1 MEASPSAESVLGT
14 ATLASPESAMPPAS
28 GNAATANCCAPAVVV
43 TTAAAPRPAT
53 VPDCAGAWVGP
64 SAKALTT
71 ASALRR
77 EIIVAVIVPYLLRSV
92 ALVALDVAAGQV
104 RGVVVRDG
112 DVEEVR
118 PAARLAVVAR
128 RVHRERVRAV
138 SRWSIRGL
146 ERAGPGPGPAV
157 WGPGDEA
164 VAPGSDAPVEVEAAH
179 LACRRRGV
187 HSIRAVL
194 HELDLAPGRLCLEA
208 ESREVPPVAELPAAR
223 HLAGHR
229 RAGDRESCRD
239 RLA

>member
-1 MEASPSAESVLGT
+1 MLTVRPVLRTPSPAGICSLST
-14 ATLASPESAMPPAS
+14 TSPRPRQRAT
-28 GNAATANCCAPAVVV
+28 GAPGPCRPRGAGRRP
-43 TTAAAPRPAT
+43 AAAPPPAP

-77 EIIVAVIVPYLLRSV
+77 EIIVAVIVPSLLRSV

-146 ERAGPGPGPAV
+146 ERAGPGPGAAV
-157 WGPGDEA
+157 RGPGGA
-164 VAPGSDAPVEVEAAH
+164 VVAAGGALPGGVPGAP
-179 LACRRRGV
+179 
-187 HSIRAVL
+187 
-194 HELDLAPGRLCLEA
+194 
-208 ESREVPPVAELPAAR
+208 PAQ
-223 HLAGHR
+223 R
-229 RAGDRESCRD
+229 RA
-239 RLA
+239 